1 MASVLNQDM
10 PDLELLVVCDGA
22 PAATA
27 SFARRLAEQ
36 DSRVRVFDN
45 AKGERH
51 GEAHR
56 AHALAHAN
64 GRYIAHINDDG
75 LWFPDHLSSLV
86 AFLENVDFGNVTHTH
101 VDEADRPHLLL
112 GDLASATE
120 RTRMLETPYNIA
132 NLSDVAYSMEAYR
145 RLPEGWAP
153 GPSDIWT
160 DLHMWRKFLR
170 CEGLRFATLAKT
182 TTLFFR
188 RPLGDVS
195 DEARAQVLR
204 WDAMLRNP
212 LAREQLRQQLW
223 SDVVREVLSF
233 RAANLGTAL
242 ELEKAENRR
251 LRSLLTPQIPED
263 FDPHTYLSLHP
274 DLIEVGVD
282 GREHYLQYGFYEGR
296 RYR

>member
-22 PAATA
+22 PAATV
-27 SFARRLAEQ
+27 SLARRLAEQ

-56 AHALAHAN
+56 ARALAHAN
-64 GRYIAHINDDG
+64 GRYIAHINDDS

-86 AFLENVDFGNVTHTH
+86 AFLENVDFGHVMHTY
-101 VDEADRPHLLL
+101 VDEADRPHLVL
-112 GDLASATE
+112 GDLADAAE
-120 RTRMLETPYNIA
+120 RMRILETSYNIA
-132 NLSDVAYSMEAYR
+132 NLSDVAYSMDAYR

-153 GPSDIWT
+153 APPDVWT

-170 CEGLRFATLAKT
+170 CEGLRFATLFKT

-188 RPLGDVS
+188 RPAGDIS

-204 WDAMLRNP
+204 WEAMLWKP
-212 LAREQLRQQLW
+212 TAREQLRQQLW
-223 SDVVREVLSF
+223 SGVVREVLSC
-233 RAANLGTAL
+233 RAVDLRKVL
-242 ELEKAENRR
+242 EFEKTENQR
-251 LRSLLTPQIPED
+251 LRSLLTP
-263 FDPHTYLSLHP
+263 
-274 DLIEVGVD
+274 
-282 GREHYLQYGFYEGR
+282 
-296 RYR
+296 